1 MYFEDKK
8 VLINHHIESFDD
20 FMDKK
25 VSAIVKQFNPL
36 SIYNTY
42 DAEQNTYLNEIRIEF
57 GDVYYSNPIINENDG
72 STKVMTPYDARMRNM
87 SYSSAVN
94 RFYSFYC

>member
-1 MYFEDKK
+1 MSNKFNLEKDTWDIIKLYFQDKK

-25 VSAIVKQFNPL
+25 VGAIVKQFNPL

-42 DAEQNTYLNEIRIEF
+42 DAEQNTYLNEIELNLGMYIM
-57 GDVYYSNPIINENDG
+57 PIQLLM
-72 STKVMTPYDARMRNM
+72 KMTDQLN
-87 SYSSAVN
+87 
-94 RFYSFYC
+94 